1 MKEAGSGLR
10 TAFHQDAPY
19 FPFSGLQCAICWVP
33 ATIVRA
39 DDGRMGYVRGSHKVR
54 FESQNAR
61 KVLPDS
67 DAKRCPFGI
76 LYHSGAWRQAHGVRR
91 IAYTGV
97 SNSTQ
102 Y

>member
-54 FESQNAR
+54 ACTAT
-61 KVLPDS
+61 VL
-67 DAKRCPFGI
+67 
-76 LYHSGAWRQAHGVRR
+76 V
-91 IAYTGV
+91 T
-97 SNSTQ
+97 
-102 Y
+102 